1 MQRLRG
7 RDALEAVPPQ
17 IWRDAERCR
26 AWWRERRGRAV
37 GESGAKSQSKALD
50 LAPVPEPDAR
60 ELALALELSEATR
73 SRGAQGALAYATAR
87 QLLREHGA
95 AALRR
100 ALRLLQRRRDIRNPA
115 GFVVSLIRGGR
126 GAARGQQLSQEE
138 WLAALRA
145 SPWADFI
152 EV

>member
-1 MQRLRG
+1 M
-7 RDALEAVPPQ
+7 
-17 IWRDAERCR
+17 
-26 AWWRERRGRAV
+26 RGRAV
-37 GESGAKSQSKALD
+37 GESGAKLRSEALD

-60 ELALALELSEATR
+60 ELALALELCEATR

-115 GFVVSLIRGGR
+115 GFVVSLIRDNR
-126 GAARGQQLSQEE
+126 SAAREQRLSQEE

-145 SPWADFI
+145 SPWADLI